1 MYEIS
6 ELGSMTTLSAG
17 SGRVFFS
24 IYYANALTVPDAAFE
39 RAARTW
45 RNSVQVHESFR
56 QGRDVFIEAAV
67 TSEPDFKRA
76 WQGIANQARINNMPV
91 WVGNV
96 LSHSSKS
103 GTTDGLEFASV
114 GGDGTITQSDIASL
128 ERMPWD
134 RKLRSYGGRS
144 WAPAKEFAMKQRVR
158 TLGQTGYAY
167 FSKVW
172 TTYFG
177 VARFVLI
184 VDALIWIFVVQR
196 VASHPEN
203 HWGLDNRY
211 LVALFALQ
219 LVAALVVRKQLGQR
233 LWRALTAASVVSV
246 LASMLLV
253 QLNILVPYELW
264 IRRGMPERWSWYEAA

>member
-24 IYYANALTVPDAAFE
+24 VYYANALTVPDAAFE

-76 WQGIANQARINNMPV
+76 WKGIANQARINNMPV

-114 GGDGTITQSDIASL
+114 GGDGTITQSDIRSL
-128 ERMPWD
+128 DRMPWD
-134 RKLRSYGGRS
+134 RNGYLILSGCNSGLTGGRS

-172 TTYFG
+172 TTYFETTPADPSIALWAY
-177 VARFVLI
+177 ARGKNG
-184 VDALIWIFVVQR
+184 ALGNGERKPGAV
-196 VASHPEN
+196 
-203 HWGLDNRY
+203 
-211 LVALFALQ
+211 FA
-219 LVAALVVRKQLGQR
+219 
-233 LWRALTAASVVSV
+233 
-246 LASMLLV
+246 
-253 QLNILVPYELW
+253 P
-264 IRRGMPERWSWYEAA
+264 